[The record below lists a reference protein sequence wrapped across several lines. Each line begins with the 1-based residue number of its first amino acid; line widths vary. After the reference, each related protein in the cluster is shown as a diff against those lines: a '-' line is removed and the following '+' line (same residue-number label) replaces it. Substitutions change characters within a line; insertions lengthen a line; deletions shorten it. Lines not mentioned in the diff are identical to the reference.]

1 MTGFIEYVLVNSKMT
16 LTFDQVEIM
25 FQLMVTKAVS
35 EFESN
40 ALFDLITKENE
51 ISKSKERR
59 FLLDDKVRNE
69 VFQKIFCNNKY
80 LNFEKMNMEGFSCF
94 KRLFLIVN
102 EEDKLL
108 EAPKEDRVVVI
119 NLNSLQG
126 LDTLWLI
133 AIMCDNAQVKELCK
147 NFLVD
152 LYLKIK
158 TTKSG
163 A

>member
-16 LTFDQVEIM
+16 LTFDQVELM

-69 VFQKIFCNNKY
+69 VF
-80 LNFEKMNMEGFSCF
+80 
-94 KRLFLIVN
+94 
-102 EEDKLL
+102 
-108 EAPKEDRVVVI
+108 
-119 NLNSLQG
+119 
-126 LDTLWLI
+126 
-133 AIMCDNAQVKELCK
+133 
-147 NFLVD
+147 
-152 LYLKIK
+152 
-158 TTKSG
+158 
-163 A
+163 

>member
-1 MTGFIEYVLVNSKMT
+1 
-16 LTFDQVEIM
+16 
-25 FQLMVTKAVS
+25 
-35 EFESN
+35 
-40 ALFDLITKENE
+40 
-51 ISKSKERR
+51 
-59 FLLDDKVRNE
+59 
-69 VFQKIFCNNKY
+69 
-80 LNFEKMNMEGFSCF
+80 MEGFSCF

-102 EEDKLL
+102 EEEKLL
-108 EAPKEDRVVVI
+108 EAGKEGRVVVI

-126 LDTLWLI
+126 LDTLWFI

-163 A
+163 AQKKHINDLFP